1 MSKKKRTRSPA
12 NPANPASAPSPQTP
26 PVNTPVHVQTDVS
39 GLERFRRYAGF
50 TMLQILFGACV
61 FVLTKAYYEQPVPST
76 MTASHQQSRGAATAA
91 AAAAAPRI
99 PASMLMSNNP
109 AELKQLAGQQ
119 FQSQDFVA
127 AAATYERIL
136 GIDPNDPEV
145 LNNYS
150 LVLHYTGR
158 SEDALQHLRKA
169 LNLSPKHQ
177 RSWLTLG
184 FVHKGAGRAGEAK
197 QAFDR
202 VLEIDANT
210 SMASEARRLLETL

>member
-1 MSKKKRTRSPA
+1 M
-12 NPANPASAPSPQTP
+12 
-26 PVNTPVHVQTDVS
+26 NTPVHVQTDVS
-39 GLERFRRYAGF
+39 GLERFRRYAWLHHA
-50 TMLQILFGACV
+50 TNPVWRVCV
-61 FVLTKAYYEQPVPST
+61 RADQGLLRA
-76 MTASHQQSRGAATAA
+76 ASAQHHDKRVTSSPRGAATAA

-210 SMASEARRLLETL
+210 SMASEARPTTRDLVETRAVAR